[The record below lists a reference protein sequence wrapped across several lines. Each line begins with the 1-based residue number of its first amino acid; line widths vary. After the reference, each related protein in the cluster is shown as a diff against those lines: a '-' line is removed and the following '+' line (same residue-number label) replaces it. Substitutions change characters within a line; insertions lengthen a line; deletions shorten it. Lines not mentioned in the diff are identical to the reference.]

1 MLFFLCL
8 SSCCFTSLTHP
19 LLYNT
24 KTGLNKQYGHKM
36 EKPTALREEGA
47 LCSNRLVAHIFLG
60 ACFFR
65 TCANQP
71 ADGQKKVIK
80 VQPHLQVVIAGKRRV
95 FAVGERGSG
104 S

>member
-1 MLFFLCL
+1 MLFFLCV

-47 LCSNRLVAHIFLG
+47 LCSNRLVAHTFSWGL
-60 ACFFR
+60 FFQDL
-65 TCANQP
+65 CEP
-71 ADGQKKVIK
+71 AGGRPKKNTGLQQKKN
-80 VQPHLQVVIAGKRRV
+80 KRAPPRPE
-95 FAVGERGSG
+95 GCKGL
-104 S
+104 